1 MAIDKSKMSDKQVAA
16 GFAGSDAKGIQQLAN
31 ALKAQNTAAQKK
43 KTSKDRLDKL
53 DELIKSSK
61 FSDFQQ
67 RDVLN
72 NLKNEFI
79 ASQERLQKAIEEGD
93 EKLIALEEKNQD
105 KLGSASSDLE
115 KAREAEKAT
124 KKQGKLLQGIKDG
137 VGSLGKSIKDNLLPG
152 LGIGAIALQMFDPV
166 KFKAIVDEIT
176 ATLTSSFLIVKKIL
190 DRDFTGALE
199 TFKENFGRLSV
210 LIGGLA
216 LYKFGFKGLAGGFA
230 FFVTAIKGGLN
241 HLKTG
246 LGKVAA
252 YLRVGTMAGP
262 IALALAALLL
272 AVTYG
277 EDVVN
282 KAKEEY
288 DRTSSKF
295 RALIAGTKELNSQA
309 TADVEVGLAKFWNSI
324 TPDSF
329 NNKDVANDPEA
340 ARENYLNKARVQND
354 TLDAL
359 LTMMFNQKMETL
371 KNVWNAILNA
381 PSTFAQFKEDVK
393 QKYKDI
399 AAKATQAFDDTV
411 AKSKEIFQ
419 QVREFP
425 EKAKENI
432 KKKFDEIYNMTTDA
446 IQTAM
451 DKASTQVDAAWTAAK
466 TKYDEV
472 KQKAKDLFESIRG
485 NIESAYDKAKG
496 FVSPAWEGA
505 KKKYNIIG
513 EKATKLFEVIKDK
526 VKEAL
531 DYVFGLIKKAL
542 GIDEEKFEKLKQ
554 KAMTLGDQIYDRA
567 TTIFD
572 SLIESMSTNNPGNIR
587 AKVISQQGAITP
599 TNTSGTGD
607 ELNDAQSKKETQQN
621 QNNNNNSQPI
631 VVPVEK
637 PKDIGTIKNRG
648 GGGRPSATKARQN
661 NAFNYNSLDNST
673 SFA

>member
-43 KTSKDRLDKL
+43 KTNKERLDKL

-79 ASQERLQKAIEEGD
+79 ASQERLQRAIEEGD
-93 EKLIALEEKNQD
+93 EKLIALEEKNLS
-105 KLGSASSDLE
+105 KLGGASSDLE

-124 KKQGKLLQGIKDG
+124 KKQSKLLQGIKDG
-137 VGSLGKSIKDNLLPG
+137 IGGLGESIKNNALPAAG
-152 LGIGAIALQMFDPV
+152 LGAVALAMFNPEKLQKIIDDITETLVAAFTVVEQM
-166 KFKAIVDEIT
+166 
-176 ATLTSSFLIVKKIL
+176 L
-190 DRDFTGALE
+190 DGDFTGALE
-199 TFKENFGRLSV
+199 TFKENFGKLSV

-230 FFVTAIKGGLN
+230 FFVSAIKGGLN

-246 LGKVAA
+246 LGKVAK

-262 IALALAALLL
+262 IALALAALLI

-288 DRTSSKF
+288 ERTGSKF
-295 RALIAGTKELNSQA
+295 RALIAGTKELNAQA
-309 TADVEVGLAKFWNSI
+309 TADAELGLAKFWNSI

-329 NNKDVANDPEA
+329 NNLDVANDPEK
-340 ARENYLNKARVQND
+340 ARQDYYNKAAAQNQVLD
-354 TLDAL
+354 TL
-359 LTMMFNQKMETL
+359 LTSMFNQKMESL
-371 KNVWNAILNA
+371 QNAWNAILNA
-381 PSTFAQFKEDVK
+381 PSTFEQFKENVK

-399 AAKATQAFDDTV
+399 AATATQAFDDTV

-425 EKAKENI
+425 ATANENI
-432 KKKFDEIYNMTTDA
+432 KKKINEIYNVSANA

-451 DKASTQVDAAWTAAK
+451 DKASIQVDAAWSAAK

-472 KQKAKDLFESIRG
+472 K
-485 NIESAYDKAKG
+485 
-496 FVSPAWEGA
+496 
-505 KKKYNIIG
+505 
-513 EKATKLFEVIKDK
+513 
-526 VKEAL
+526 
-531 DYVFGLIKKAL
+531 
-542 GIDEEKFEKLKQ
+542 
-554 KAMTLGDQIYDRA
+554 
-567 TTIFD
+567 
-572 SLIESMSTNNPGNIR
+572 
-587 AKVISQQGAITP
+587 
-599 TNTSGTGD
+599 
-607 ELNDAQSKKETQQN
+607 
-621 QNNNNNSQPI
+621 
-631 VVPVEK
+631 
-637 PKDIGTIKNRG
+637 
-648 GGGRPSATKARQN
+648 
-661 NAFNYNSLDNST
+661 
-673 SFA
+673 